1 VLLLVK
7 RQVYHPVVPN
17 RLVVTPNHLVVI
29 PNHLVVRSQVMMIK
43 KIKLLLLLQVNN
55 FIR

>member
-1 VLLLVK
+1 VVLLVK
-7 RQVYHPVVPN
+7 HQVYHPVVPN
-17 RLVVTPNHLVVI
+17 RLVVIPSHLVVI